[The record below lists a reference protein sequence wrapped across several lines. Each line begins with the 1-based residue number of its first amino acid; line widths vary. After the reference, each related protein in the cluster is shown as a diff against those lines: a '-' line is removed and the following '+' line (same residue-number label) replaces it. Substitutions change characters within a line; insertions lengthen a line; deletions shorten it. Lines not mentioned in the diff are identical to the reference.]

1 MNEKFLSSNNKD
13 IKFCENILIYV
24 FLNFFFSLLIIK
36 LGLIFSLSFKYVSY
50 LTLFALI
57 CVNFIYFKKNK
68 DFLNI
73 QGNVSTLTGSIF
85 TGLTAI
91 FINRYSGDDGSYLSK
106 AVFYS
111 ENPQSILDYSV
122 TWIANIPSDAKVFIH
137 FNYETL
143 SAILAWLLKLKLL
156 TVSHLFFPFI
166 IGFIFFISIYLV
178 TSFLEEDKLNKF
190 YVSILF
196 IFLLLILGETS
207 RNFGTYSF
215 GRMHQGKSIVLFL
228 GFFTWTY
235 FSLNFF
241 IKRNLRNFLILLFVG
256 FTLSEISTTGII
268 FIPILSSVLFLSY
281 QFYSKNLLSY
291 NFLKYGF
298 AYLVVLIP
306 VLLNGLMLKAQISTK
321 VQQNLE
327 SKFSSNYWDQL
338 SFFIGEIPLT
348 IYLFFISLVFLLFF
362 NKNRINKFFLFWI
375 FISFILYL
383 NPITSPFIMKYVTTN
398 SIYWRLFYILPFP
411 FILIL
416 IFLKLF
422 NWFEKKNRNSFFF
435 ILVCFFLL
443 LIKFSP
449 TSIINQPAGAKI
461 KIPSYKM
468 TPVAKLV
475 VKRFSENF
483 PTGTMVS
490 DPKRYSVPFTIYNSN
505 YKQFF
510 LEPFILKNLSNN
522 KSWQEEVLIREKSM
536 KFLYRDKISKS
547 YADSFELFLKKNC
560 PDYILQDVDTRKY
573 NVELVKKIL
582 IEFGYFIEN
591 NNFPKYK
598 LHPDIIV
605 WKSPCRNWKKDFLK

>member
-1 MNEKFLSSNNKD
+1 MNDKLLSPNDND
-13 IKFCENILIYV
+13 VKFCENIVIFF
-24 FLNFFFSLLIIK
+24 FLNLFFSLLTIK
-36 LGLIFSLSFKYVSY
+36 FGLIFSLSFKYVSY
-50 LTLFALI
+50 LTLLVLI
-57 CVNFIYFKKNK
+57 CFNLTYLKQNK
-68 DFLNI
+68 DFFNI
-73 QGNVSTLTGSIF
+73 RGKSTILLGAIF

-122 TWIANIPSDAKVFIH
+122 PWAANIPADAKVFIH

-143 SAILAWLLKLKLL
+143 HAIFAWLLKLKLL
-156 TVSHLFFPFI
+156 TVSHIFFPFI
-166 IGFIFFISIYLV
+166 IGLIFFLSIYLV
-178 TSFLEEDKLNKF
+178 VSFLEENKLNKF
-190 YVSILF
+190 FASILF
-196 IFLLLILGETS
+196 IFLILILGETS
-207 RNFGTYSF
+207 RNYGTYSF

-268 FIPILSSVLFLSY
+268 FIPIFSSVLFLSY
-281 QFYSKNLLSY
+281 QFYNKDLLSY
-291 NFLKYGF
+291 QFLKYGF
-298 AYLVVLIP
+298 NYFVVLIP
-306 VLLNGLMLKAQISTK
+306 ILLNGLMLKAKISTK
-321 VQQNLE
+321 IQENLG

-348 IYLFFISLVFLLFF
+348 LYLFIISLIFLFF
-362 NKNRINKFFLFWI
+362 FKKNRVYKFFLFWI

-383 NPITSPFIMKYVTTN
+383 NPLTSPFIMKYLTTN
-398 SIYWRLFYILPFP
+398 AIYWRLFYILPFP
-411 FILIL
+411 FILVL
-416 IFLKLF
+416 IFLKFF
-422 NWFEKKNRNSFFF
+422 NLVEKKNKNNYFL
-435 ILVCFFLL
+435 ILVSIFLF

-475 VKRFSENF
+475 VKRFTENF
-483 PTGTMVS
+483 PPGTMVS
-490 DPKRYSVPFTIYNSN
+490 DPKRYSVPFTIYNTN

-522 KSWQEEVLIREKSM
+522 KSWQEEVLIRKKSM
-536 KFLYRDKISKS
+536 KFLYKDKISKS
-547 YADSFELFLKKNC
+547 YSNSFDVFLKKNC
-560 PDYILQDVDTRKY
+560 PDYILQDIDIRK
-573 NVELVKKIL
+573 NNIELVKKIL
-582 IEFGYFIEN
+582 IKFGYFIEN
-591 NNFPKYK
+591 NNFPNYN

-605 WKSPCRNWKKDFLK
+605 WKSPCRDWKKDFQK